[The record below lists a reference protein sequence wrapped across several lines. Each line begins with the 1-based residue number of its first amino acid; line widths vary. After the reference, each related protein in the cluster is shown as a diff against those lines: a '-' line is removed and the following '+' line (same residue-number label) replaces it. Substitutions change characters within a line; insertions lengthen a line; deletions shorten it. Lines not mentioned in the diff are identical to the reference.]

1 LAEKNNTHWSFI
13 SKKASFE
20 EAFFVFPVRYP
31 QKKTGRF
38 CLFCKAAGEKL
49 FYIFLDFSRSG
60 GVLYL
65 VCERYA
71 GQVKISNLKKG
82 KGL

>member
-20 EAFFVFPVRYP
+20 EAFFVFPPTVRRR
-31 QKKTGRF
+31 KRVGF
-38 CLFCKAAGEKL
+38 ALFCGAAGEKL
-49 FYIFLDFSRSG
+49 FYIFLDFSRFG